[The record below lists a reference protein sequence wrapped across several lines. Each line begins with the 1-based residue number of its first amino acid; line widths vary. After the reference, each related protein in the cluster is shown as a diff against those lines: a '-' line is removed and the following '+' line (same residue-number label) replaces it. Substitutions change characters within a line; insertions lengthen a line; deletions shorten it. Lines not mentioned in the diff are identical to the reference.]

1 MNFSKRISPVR
12 ALLLTVVLAVLAAL
26 LPSAASAGG
35 GEPKYPLPEPQ
46 TTKIEIPGSL
56 GGIEL
61 GQTKEEV
68 FEQWGDDAKC
78 GKSFCRWGSNETALN
93 RGYANVS
100 FEDGGVTAATIG
112 WSPYLVDGKRPIRR
126 SLTKFHTAEGIHLKS
141 TAKEVKKAY
150 PDVETSSPGNDLLY
164 KFADD
169 EATMYIEVG
178 RFVETI
184 RLYEPG
190 FSFDGE

>member
-1 MNFSKRISPVR
+1 MSFSKHVSPVR
-12 ALLLTVVLAVLAAL
+12 FLLLAATLVASLL
-26 LPSAASAGG
+26 LPAAASAGK

-56 GGIEL
+56 GGITL
-61 GQTKEEV
+61 GMTQEEV

-78 GKSFCRWGSNETALN
+78 GKSFCRWGSNKTALN
-93 RGYANVS
+93 KGYANVS
-100 FEDGGVTAATIG
+100 FEGGVVSAATIG
-112 WSPYLVDGKRPIRR
+112 WSPFFVDGKRPIRR
-126 SLTKFHTAEGIHLKS
+126 SITKFHTPEGIRLKS

-150 PDVETSSPGNDLLY
+150 PDATTVDPGNDLLY